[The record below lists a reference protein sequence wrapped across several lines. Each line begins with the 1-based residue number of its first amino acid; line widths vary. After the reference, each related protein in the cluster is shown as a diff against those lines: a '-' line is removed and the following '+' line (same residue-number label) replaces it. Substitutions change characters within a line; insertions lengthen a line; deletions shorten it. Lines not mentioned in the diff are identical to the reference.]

1 MHPDL
6 VATKKDEAHAKVLEV
21 VLKHSAKDEEFEQLV
36 AGEGG
41 PGVAEV
47 RDAKALAKLAKLVDQ
62 LYETKTRPQTSAS
75 KAKKPTTTSK
85 EKTS

>member
-21 VLKHSAKDEEFEQLV
+21 VLKHSAKDEEFEQPV

-41 PGVAEV
+41 PGVAEA
-47 RDAKALAKLAKLVDQ
+47 RDAKALAKLVDQ

>member
-21 VLKHSAKDEEFEQLV
+21 VLKHSAKDEEFEQSV

-47 RDAKALAKLAKLVDQ
+47 RDAKALAKLAELVDQ
-62 LYETKTRPQTSAS
+62 LYEAKTTS
-75 KAKKPTTTSK
+75 KAKKSTTTSK

>member
-1 MHPDL
+1 MRPDL
-6 VATKKDEAHAKVLEV
+6 VATKKDEAHAKVPEV
-21 VLKHSAKDEEFEQLV
+21 VLKHSAKDEEFEQPV

-47 RDAKALAKLAKLVDQ
+47 RDAKALAKLAELVDQ
-62 LYETKTRPQTSAS
+62 LYEAKTTS
-75 KAKKPTTTSK
+75 KAKKSTTTSK